1 MPGPRPAADVQ
12 ASAPASCSSFPARSR
27 SLRKVLLLFPSN
39 YGVAFVGFI
48 TGAGEGRT
56 GGIDGDGAGVGA
68 GIIAGDAG
76 GAGGGAVAG
85 GAVTTGAAGT
95 GAPAPAGPVAGCVD
109 GGCSVSTPCGS

>member
-1 MPGPRPAADVQ
+1 VLQFPGSLPF
-12 ASAPASCSSFPARSR
+12 ASQ
-27 SLRKVLLLFPSN
+27 VLLLFPAD

-48 TGAGEGRT
+48 TGAGEGRI

-68 GIIAGDAG
+68 GIIVGDAG
-76 GAGGGAVAG
+76 GAGGGAIGVP
-85 GAVTTGAAGT
+85 VGAAADDVPAGAGGT